1 MTHLK
6 LAAPLLILALSS
18 CSTQPATAEAW
29 AMSITTRDRIQHAVN
44 LSPLFSPDLFST
56 YVEESTPWKA
66 TLKAMPGTRLASNDA
81 EGLEAVREEALR
93 AGVGE
98 AFLSL
103 VSTDYWIEA
112 KDGSTLD
119 LFDSSWAEPLLQLG
133 AALQE
138 GFLES
143 PAVRDG
149 QIGSNGYAVLRKAST
164 GPTLH
169 LQFKGLDPWDQDF
182 AASFRIKVHQ
192 EEGSIGRFF
201 VQCFGWVGTRHEADS
216 TTTE

>member
-1 MTHLK
+1 MK
-6 LAAPLLILALSS
+6 IAAPLLMLSLVS
-18 CSTQPATAEAW
+18 CSTHKASTAHWEMSTTTAEGQ
-29 AMSITTRDRIQHAVN
+29 SQHSLN
-44 LSPLFSPDLFST
+44 LSPLFFPDFFSAC
-56 YVEESTPWKA
+56 VEESTPWKA
-66 TLKAMPGTRLASNDA
+66 TLKAMPGTRLASNDD

-98 AFLSL
+98 PFLSL

-119 LFDSSWAEPLLQLG
+119 LLDSSWAEPLLQLG

-138 GFLES
+138 GLLES

-149 QIGSNGYAVLRKAST
+149 QIGSHGYAVLREGST